1 MGYTI
6 RIVHILSQIISWN
19 GRGGRHVDT
28 SFPWLTGTAF
38 YRLDEDLNRWRSV
51 IPVFL
56 QYSPQNASAI
66 IALGKGKPWS
76 MMWMVYFQAR
86 AYLHREYLPFTP
98 QEEYDPLK
106 GPSDGPALT
115 AAAPKD
121 FWYSSAAAMIES
133 ANSISNLYQIMKKR
147 DLSASAYP
155 IPGLGLLT
163 AASVHVVYSIFSW
176 DSMSNILSP
185 EESRSYL
192 KQDMD
197 AFNDIGQR
205 WCLAIHWMR
214 QISLFYKLN
223 LLTKQSWAN
232 NNGNDISSMN
242 VKEIKDGI
250 MNFVRQISLK
260 DRQTRDVNLKPTFD
274 FDGWV
279 SAMQSSVNQE
289 QGMELEGELEI
300 VESDS
305 LSTVYV
311 EDLQVGL
318 LNNVSGMFYL
328 DGLAEMGL
336 SGDVDSL
343 VEEWGQSGLE

>member
-1 MGYTI
+1 
-6 RIVHILSQIISWN
+6 
-19 GRGGRHVDT
+19 
-28 SFPWLTGTAF
+28 
-38 YRLDEDLNRWRSV
+38 
-51 IPVFL
+51 
-56 QYSPQNASAI
+56 
-66 IALGKGKPWS
+66 
-76 MMWMVYFQAR
+76 
-86 AYLHREYLPFTP
+86 
-98 QEEYDPLK
+98 
-106 GPSDGPALT
+106 
-115 AAAPKD
+115 
-121 FWYSSAAAMIES
+121 MIES
-133 ANSISNLYQIMKKR
+133 ANAISNLYQSMKKR
-147 DLSASAYP
+147 GLSASAYP

-163 AASVHVVYSIFSW
+163 AASVHAVYSIFSW
-176 DSMSNILSP
+176 DSMSNIITP

-205 WCLAIHWMR
+205 WCLAIHW
-214 QISLFYKLN
+214 
-223 LLTKQSWAN
+223 SWAN

-289 QGMELEGELEI
+289 QGLELDGKLEI
-300 VESDS
+300 AENDS

-336 SGDVDSL
+336 SGDVESL
-343 VEEWGQSGLE
+343 VEEWGQPGLE

>member
-1 MGYTI
+1 
-6 RIVHILSQIISWN
+6 
-19 GRGGRHVDT
+19 
-28 SFPWLTGTAF
+28 
-38 YRLDEDLNRWRSV
+38 
-51 IPVFL
+51 
-56 QYSPQNASAI
+56 
-66 IALGKGKPWS
+66 
-76 MMWMVYFQAR
+76 
-86 AYLHREYLPFTP
+86 
-98 QEEYDPLK
+98 
-106 GPSDGPALT
+106 
-115 AAAPKD
+115 
-121 FWYSSAAAMIES
+121 MIES
-133 ANSISNLYQIMKKR
+133 ANAISNLYQIMKKR
-147 DLSASAYP
+147 GLSASAYP
-155 IPGLGLLT
+155 IPGLGLLI
-163 AASVHVVYSIFSW
+163 AASVHALYSIFSW
-176 DSMSNILSP
+176 DSMSNIITP

-205 WCLAIHWMR
+205 WCLAIHWVSQEVFVPTLYVSTPDKHIQMR

-289 QGMELEGELEI
+289 QGVELEGELEI
-300 VESDS
+300 AESDS

-336 SGDVDSL
+336 SGDVESL